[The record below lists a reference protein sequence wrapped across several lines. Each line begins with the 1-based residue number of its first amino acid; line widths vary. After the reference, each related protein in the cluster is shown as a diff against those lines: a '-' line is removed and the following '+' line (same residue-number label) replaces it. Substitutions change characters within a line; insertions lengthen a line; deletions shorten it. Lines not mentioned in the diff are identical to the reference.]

1 MIKTEALTIIGGAV
15 GTSVSATGTA
25 MQSNEVLQMVS
36 LIITIIGAIISMI
49 IIPILTWYKNAKR
62 DGKITIDEIQEGAET
77 LKEGLDGV
85 KQTLE
90 DKSKGDK
97 K

>member
-1 MIKTEALTIIGGAV
+1 MITPLCLSGGW
-15 GTSVSATGTA
+15 
-25 MQSNEVLQMVS
+25 
-36 LIITIIGAIISMI
+36 
-49 IIPILTWYKNAKR
+49 WYKNAKR

-90 DKSKGDK
+90 EKSKGDTK
-97 K
+97 

>member
-1 MIKTEALTIIGGAV
+1 MIKTEAIQIIGGAL

-25 MQSNEVLQMVS
+25 MQTNEILQMVS

-49 IIPILTWYKNAKR
+49 ILPILTWYRSAKR

-77 LKEGLDGV
+77 LKEGLEGV
-85 KQTLE
+85 KQTLD
-90 DKSKGDK
+90 DKNKGDK